1 MDNGH
6 HAVRQTSR
14 LMAAPNEEPTKPRA
28 DDAPAPLRYRFADCL
43 LDLERRSLIVGG
55 SDVRLQPRSFEL
67 LAFLVARAGRAFGKD
82 ELIAAVWPTPQVTD
96 AVLTTAVAKVRRAI
110 GDADAQSPM
119 LRTLHGVGYRF
130 DAKVQAEQPDRVGG
144 PVSPR
149 VPPVPA
155 EPAPSVS
162 SSDSFWRGQIE
173 RARRLVDLGM
183 SQSALELLDHAEASG
198 ATGPDSLLLRAQ
210 LLRHRRQLEAA
221 AGLLA
226 QALTAGPDALPGAGR
241 VALLL
246 EASRVQH
253 LRRQVQAA
261 VASCEEA
268 VDLMARGEADPQ
280 ALPAALA
287 QQANLLVD
295 LGAAERMAQLCER
308 VEELNATRPDP
319 RAMGLVG
326 LVRARLALNEGRYE
340 DALAYARQA
349 LVTAQ
354 AVGAVRLQSDALT
367 LLSYLLQLGLRLQ
380 QAAEFGQRAAIVATD
395 QGDLTRR
402 DRGRARELLAMLYA
416 GHLDDTQALI
426 DRCEG
431 PATADGSPVASYNFT
446 MIRALLEWRQGQ
458 HQVAMARL
466 QALAAS
472 AESWGLG
479 RRNDLLRKH
488 AWWSLAFGDA
498 APARQ
503 VLQTPAPSAADAV
516 TLEAALA
523 LHDGD
528 RARAKRVLR
537 AAWAAHRAA
546 DPRGWEH
553 ARSLAWLQVEDEDRG
568 GLDALLEAVD
578 AMPREEPSVGL
589 LLQAAALRLSQAR
602 FDARRWAQAVRA
614 NAGLVHR
621 HAWLL
626 QPEGARDWL
635 DGRRRLSEL
644 LVQACD

>member
-6 HAVRQTSR
+6 HAVPQFVPLKEAPTDH
-14 LMAAPNEEPTKPRA
+14 AAEPRA
-28 DDAPAPLRYRFADCL
+28 DSAPAALRYRFADCL
-43 LDLERRSLIVGG
+43 LDLKRRALVVGG
-55 SDVRLQPRSFEL
+55 VDVSLQPRSFDL
-67 LAFLVARAGRAFGKD
+67 LAFLVSRAGRAFGKD

-110 GDADAQSPM
+110 GDTDAQAPM

-130 DAKVQAEQPDRVGG
+130 DARVQAE
-144 PVSPR
+144 PVER
-149 VPPVPA
+149 
-155 EPAPSVS
+155 PSVPQPALAS
-162 SSDSFWRGQIE
+162 AALAPEALPSDEGFWREQLE
-173 RARRLVDLGM
+173 RARRLARQGM
-183 SQSALELLDHAEASG
+183 SQPALELLGHAEAAG
-198 ATGPDSLLLRAQ
+198 TTGPESLQLRAQ
-210 LLRHRRQLEAA
+210 LLRHRRQLDASAA
-221 AGLLA
+221 LLA
-226 QALTAGPDALPGAGR
+226 QALAAAPEHLPGTRR

-253 LRRQVQAA
+253 LQRQVTAA

-268 VDLMARGEADPQ
+268 VDLMARGEADPC

-319 RAMGLVG
+319 QAMGLVG

-340 DALAYARQA
+340 DALAQARQA
-349 LVTAQ
+349 LETAQ

-367 LLSYLLQLGLRLQ
+367 LLSYLLQLGLKLQ
-380 QAAEFGQRAAIVATD
+380 QAAEFGRRAAIVATD
-395 QGDLTRR
+395 HGDLTRR

-416 GHLDDTQALI
+416 GRLDETQALI

-431 PATADGSPVASYNFT
+431 PATADGSPVAMYNFT

-458 HQVAMARL
+458 HRVAMARL
-466 QALAAS
+466 EALAAS
-472 AESWGLG
+472 AEAWGLG

-498 APARQ
+498 APARL

-568 GLDALLEAVD
+568 GLDALLEAVA

-602 FDARRWAQAVRA
+602 FDARRWAQALRA

-626 QPEGARDWL
+626 QPDGARDWL